1 MVAVPAATP
10 VASPCAP
17 LVLLTVATA
26 VVDDDHVAVAVMV
39 CVELSAYVAT
49 AWNWIAVPLA
59 IVGDAG
65 VIAMDTTAGCWTV
78 SGAVAVSPL

>member
-10 VASPCAP
+10 VVSPSDP

-26 VVDDDHVAVAVMV
+26 VSDDDQVAADVMV
-39 CVELSAYVAT
+39 WVELSAYVAT
-49 AWNWIAVPLA
+49 AWSWIAVPLA

-65 VIAMDTTAGCWTV
+65 VMAIETTAGCWMVRVAVTV
-78 SGAVAVSPL
+78 SAP